1 MPEDVNIWFSKDTQ
15 MGQQVHG
22 KTLNITS
29 HQGNADQNHNGE
41 HLTPV
46 RTHPTEHTSAGEHAE
61 KREPLCAQ
69 SVAV

>member
-1 MPEDVNIWFSKDTQ
+1 MSIYGFPKTHRWVNKYMERHS
-15 MGQQVHG
+15 
-22 KTLNITS
+22 TS
-29 HQGNADQNHNGE
+29 NANQNHNGE

>member
-29 HQGNADQNHNGE
+29 HQGNANQNHNGE

-46 RTHPTEHTSAGEHAE
+46 RTH
-61 KREPLCAQ
+61 KCW
-69 SVAV
+69 